1 MWRIQALK
9 YTIVLTKKQEFIK
22 ALAFFVLFY
31 NKSAYIY
38 CKSNKECYC
47 KMKIWIIDKKR
58 GLFIIACFLIFVGVI
73 IAGKEGAITASSG
86 EKILPIYSVDKGEEK
101 VISFT
106 FDAAWGNEDTQ
117 KLIDIFQNE
126 DIKVTFFVVGDWADN
141 FPESVKALS
150 DAGHEVMNHSN
161 THPHMPKLSAE
172 KMKDEISDCNDKIEK
187 ITGTR
192 PILFR
197 APYGD
202 YNNNVVKTVEEC
214 GCYCIQWDVD
224 SLDWK
229 DLQANEIEERV
240 LKKVAPGSIV
250 LFHNAAK
257 HTPEALPGL
266 IKKLKEEGYSF
277 VPVSQLV
284 YADNYEIDYSGK
296 QHIKKEN

>member
-1 MWRIQALK
+1 
-9 YTIVLTKKQEFIK
+9 
-22 ALAFFVLFY
+22 
-31 NKSAYIY
+31 
-38 CKSNKECYC
+38 
-47 KMKIWIIDKKR
+47 MKIWIIDKKR
-58 GLFIIACFLIFVGVI
+58 GFFIIACFLIFAGVI
-73 IAGKEGAITASSG
+73 IAGKEGVITASSG
-86 EKILPIYSVDKGEEK
+86 EKILPIYSVDKGDEK

-117 KLIDIFQNE
+117 KLIDIFQKEN
-126 DIKVTFFVVGDWADN
+126 IKVTFFVVGDWADKY
-141 FPESVKALS
+141 PESVKALS

-161 THPHMPKLSAE
+161 THPHMPKLSDE
-172 KMKDEISDCNDKIEK
+172 KMKNEISGCNEKIEK
-187 ITGTR
+187 ITGVR

-202 YNNNVVKTVEEC
+202 YNNNVVRTVEDC

-229 DLQANEIEERV
+229 DLQAKEIEERV

-257 HTPEALPGL
+257 HTPEALPDL
-266 IKKLKEEGYSF
+266 IEKLKEEGYSF